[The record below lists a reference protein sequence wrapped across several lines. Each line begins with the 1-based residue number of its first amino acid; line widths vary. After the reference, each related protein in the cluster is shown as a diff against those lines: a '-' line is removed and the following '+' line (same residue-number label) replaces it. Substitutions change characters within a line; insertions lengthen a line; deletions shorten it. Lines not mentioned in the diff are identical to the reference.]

1 MGKELD
7 NNYYNEV
14 FKNSIVYSKEAN
26 EIEKYYENWKISY
39 DFIIKN
45 DIKNVIDL
53 GCGPGH
59 FPTLFEENKNITY
72 LGYDFSE
79 TAITQAKSKIFK
91 KGNNVNFIVKDLSK
105 KNEDIF
111 NQNFFVSFE
120 FLEHVS
126 FDLDLL
132 QSLKKNSQILF
143 SVPSY
148 DAEGHV
154 RYFKN
159 EKEVIERYEKLFD
172 LELINIKKRKNSK
185 KIFLFHGIKK

>member
-7 NNYYNEV
+7 KNYYNEV
-14 FKNSIVYSKEAN
+14 FKKSIVYSKEAF
-26 EIEKYYENWKISY
+26 EIKEYYENWKTSY
-39 DFIIKN
+39 DFIIQN
-45 DIKNVIDL
+45 GIKNIVDL

-79 TAITQAKSKIFK
+79 TAITQAKSKNFK

-120 FLEHVS
+120 FLEHIS

-132 QSLKKNSQILF
+132 QNLKKDSKILF
-143 SVPSY
+143 SVPSF
-148 DAEGHV
+148 DSKGHV

-159 EKEVIERYEKLFD
+159 EKEVVERYENLFH
-172 LELINIKKRKNSK
+172 LELLNIKKINNSN
-185 KIFLFHGIKK
+185 IFLFYGIRK